1 MALDDPVFGRNLAPT
16 DFVFDDAAQQI
27 RTALGSGLTR
37 APAGTWSLDL
47 TAVQAIIDA
56 NPSSGLDQAA
66 VEAIVRTMLD
76 ALPPGGGFDPTALG
90 FDADAE
96 TLTLTIRSA
105 SEERQIVCEM
115 PGVVTIKELDARSE
129 VIVDV
134 FGAPTKYSSITRG

>member
-1 MALDDPVFGRNLAPT
+1 MQP
-16 DFVFDDAAQQI
+16 
-27 RTALGSGLTR
+27 
-37 APAGTWSLDL
+37 
-47 TAVQAIIDA
+47 
-56 NPSSGLDQAA
+56 
-66 VEAIVRTMLD
+66 
-76 ALPPGGGFDPTALG
+76 
-90 FDADAE
+90 DAE